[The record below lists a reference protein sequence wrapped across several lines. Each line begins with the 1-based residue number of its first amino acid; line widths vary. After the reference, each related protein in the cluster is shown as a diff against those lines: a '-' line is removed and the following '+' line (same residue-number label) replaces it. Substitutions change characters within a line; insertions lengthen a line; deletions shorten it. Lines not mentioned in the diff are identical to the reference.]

1 VGSAPLR
8 YATFILIAGLV
19 AGCAST
25 PAIVQSGPGTFSVS
39 KEAVAPPAGKLK
51 AEALQD
57 ASQYCAK
64 NGREAL
70 MMGAR
75 EERTDY
81 MVTYNATA
89 KIDFRC
95 VATQTMRETTKAA
108 VLECRDRRLKKE
120 FKTYRQSAECS
131 NPKIVAAYEAAD
143 YPYMDLVHVLVDARL
158 VMSENL
164 DKGAITEAQAQSQ
177 STELENRLTS
187 EDQRRRAAAANAQSV
202 VGSADPGV
210 YLQGLTAFQE
220 TKRVA
225 KRAAAQKMAFACDRV
240 GFEGGLSTTD
250 CY

>member
-1 VGSAPLR
+1 LR
-8 YATFILIAGLV
+8 YVACILISGLV

-25 PAIVQSGPGTFSVS
+25 ASVVQSGPGTFSVS
-39 KEAVAPPAGKLK
+39 KEATATPPAKLR

-70 MMGAR
+70 LMGAR
-75 EERTDY
+75 DERTDY
-81 MVTYNATA
+81 MVTYNTTA
-89 KIDFRC
+89 QIDFRC

-120 FKTYRQSAECS
+120 FKTYRQSADCS
-131 NPKIVAAYEAAD
+131 NPKILAAYEAAD

-158 VMSENL
+158 VMADNL

-177 STELENRLTS
+177 SSELENRLTG

-202 VGSADPGV
+202 VASTDTGV

-220 TKRVA
+220 TKRLA